1 MHQDLEPHA
10 AQLIGRPECF
20 DRERLRAA
28 GHALDPQLVEKAVHA
43 LEYVGQ
49 LARVNPE
56 MIFTGGTATQIL
68 LASRGDDDA
77 IRLSKDVDLLS
88 PSGDAA
94 EWRRATGEVA
104 DHFAGQ
110 IYVPSED
117 ARTHGG
123 LTIPAI
129 HFLVRYPTL
138 FPSDT
143 RPDIELDVVFGGSSV
158 PTQNTPLTTRL
169 FEPKEAVSVSTPTIE
184 SMLGGKLTTLGPGTI
199 GIPREKANF
208 DVATGKQLYDID
220 HLLRYV
226 ENVETVAQVY
236 RATYEQQIAYHP
248 DNDRPSLTTVL
259 EDGLYVLKVLS
270 AQPGTKANDGHWTS
284 DLEILG
290 QVAEKLRGYVG
301 SRSGFDRRGVAA
313 AAARAALALTAIR
326 NILIA
331 GEPASEIS
339 LQWQETRRRLAEA
352 QRDAAAI
359 GEAKKRLREV
369 PWEKRPHINLKT
381 FDQLAGGEALLCWDA
396 VFGQWH

>member
-10 AQLIGRPECF
+10 AQLIGRPQCF
-20 DRERLRAA
+20 ERERLRAA
-28 GHALDPQLVEKAVHA
+28 GRALDPQLVEKAVHA

-49 LARVNPE
+49 LARINAE
-56 MIFTGGTATQIL
+56 MIFTGGTATQVL

-94 EWRRATGEVA
+94 DWRRATGQVA
-104 DHFAGQ
+104 DQFARQ

-129 HFLVRYPTL
+129 HFLVRYPTW

-158 PTQNTPLTTRL
+158 PTQKTPLKTRL
-169 FEPKEAVSVSTPTIE
+169 FEPKEPVSVTTPTIE

-199 GIPREKANF
+199 GIPRDKSNF

-220 HLLRYV
+220 RLLRHV
-226 ENVETVAQVY
+226 QDLEPVAQTY
-236 RATYEQQIAYHP
+236 LLTYEQQITYHP
-248 DNDRPSLTTVL
+248 ENDRPSLTAVL

-270 AQPGTKANDGHWTS
+270 AQPGTQANDEQWTS
-284 DLEILG
+284 DLASLG
-290 QVAEKLRGYVG
+290 RVAEKLRGYVG
-301 SRSGFDRRGVAA
+301 SGSGFDRRGVAA
-313 AAARAALALTAIR
+313 AAARAALALSAIR
-326 NILIA
+326 IILFA
-331 GEPASEIS
+331 GEPPSEIS
-339 LQWQETRRRLAEA
+339 LRWRETRRRLAEA
-352 QRDAAAI
+352 QRDAGQI
-359 GEAKKRLREV
+359 SDAKKRLREV
-369 PWEKRPHINLKT
+369 SWEKRPHINLKT

-396 VFGQWH
+396 VFGQWY